1 MLFRSGAD
9 REAKVRERLQAA
21 LPTIAFMVVPSA
33 AALLILGDVLA
44 GAVLQS
50 GAFQRADTLWV
61 WAVLAGSSVGLLA
74 GTLGRLYN
82 SAWYALHDTRTPVKM
97 ALLRIVVAAALGAT
111 LALNGPR
118 WLGLEARWG
127 VAGLTLSAGC
137 AAWIEYTLLR
147 RSLNRRIGETGL
159 ARGYLPR
166 LWTGALVAAAL
177 AWGVKAVIA
186 TWNPVALAAVV
197 FPVFGVAYLGIAHAM
212 RIPEAQVVLARLG
225 RRFGMGTPR

>member
-1 MLFRSGAD
+1 
-9 REAKVRERLQAA
+9 
-21 LPTIAFMVVPSA
+21 
-33 AALLILGDVLA
+33 
-44 GAVLQS
+44 
-50 GAFQRADTLWV
+50 
-61 WAVLAGSSVGLLA
+61 
-74 GTLGRLYN
+74 
-82 SAWYALHDTRTPVKM
+82 M

-118 WLGLEARWG
+118 WLGLEVRWG

-166 LWTGALVAAAL
+166 LWTVALVAAAL